1 MNGAHRPEG
10 LFILAG
16 SGIHATGE
24 LPSADIVD
32 VLPTLLTLAGME
44 VPLELD
50 GRPVTAALAEPPRFA
65 ADPLAGDSPSPVP
78 FDATETR
85 ELAARLA
92 ALGYL

>member
-1 MNGAHRPEG
+1 MNLP
-10 LFILAG
+10 IVLAG
-16 SGIHATGE
+16 AGVRPTGE
-24 LPSADIVD
+24 LPTADIVD

-50 GRPVTAALAEPPRFA
+50 GRPVTAALAETPRFA
-65 ADPLAGDSPSPVP
+65 ADPLAVDSPGPVP